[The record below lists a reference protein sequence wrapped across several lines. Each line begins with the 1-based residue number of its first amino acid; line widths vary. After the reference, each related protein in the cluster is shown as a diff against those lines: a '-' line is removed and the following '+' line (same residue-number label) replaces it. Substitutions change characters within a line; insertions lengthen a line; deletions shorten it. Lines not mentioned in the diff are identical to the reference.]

1 MSATLFQV
9 DSFTTQPFSG
19 NPAGVCV
26 LHEARSEDWM
36 KAVAGEM
43 NLSETA
49 FLVPE
54 SPGYRLRW
62 FTPKVEVSLCGH
74 ATLASAHI
82 LWEQGY
88 LKSDQ
93 KAIFA
98 TRSGNLTADR
108 MQDGW
113 IALDF
118 PAREIMPAVPAEG
131 LLAALG
137 IKAPIFVGRYKN
149 TYIIELKDGGAVREV
164 SPDYSTLLKLDVRSI
179 GVTARGDGNPYDF
192 VSRYFA
198 PAVGINE
205 DPVTGSVHCALAPY
219 WSHKLGKPEM
229 LAYQASARGGELR
242 VRDEGERVILM
253 GQAVT
258 VFTASLVA

>member
-1 MSATLFQV
+1 MPVALFQV
-9 DSFTTQPFSG
+9 DSFTTQPFTG

-26 LHEARSEDWM
+26 LDFPRTEDWM
-36 KAVAGEM
+36 TAVAREM

-54 SPGYRLRW
+54 GAGYRLRW

-88 LKSDQ
+88 LKPDQ
-93 KAIFA
+93 KAIFG
-98 TRSGNLTADR
+98 TRSGILTADR

-118 PAREIMPAVPAEG
+118 PAREVMGAAPAEG
-131 LLAALG
+131 LLSALG
-137 IKAPIFVGRYKN
+137 IDAPVFVGRYKN
-149 TYIIELKDGGAVREV
+149 TFIVEVLDEAAVREV
-164 SPDYSTLLKLDVRSI
+164 SPDFNALLKVDARSV
-179 GVTARGDGNPYDF
+179 GVTARGFGLYDF

-205 DPVTGSVHCALAPY
+205 DPVTGSVHCALTTY
-219 WSHKLGKPEM
+219 WSRKLGRQEM

-242 VRDEGERVILM
+242 VRDAGERVILM

-258 VFTASLVA
+258 VFTANLIA